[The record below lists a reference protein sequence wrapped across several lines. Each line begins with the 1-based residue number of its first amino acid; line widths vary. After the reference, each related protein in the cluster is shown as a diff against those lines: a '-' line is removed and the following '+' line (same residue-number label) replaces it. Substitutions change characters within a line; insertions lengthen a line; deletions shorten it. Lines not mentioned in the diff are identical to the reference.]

1 MPAAVCRRN
10 TSNEDSAVCKGEL
23 RDGIAIAA
31 IKKNGDDSTVKK
43 KEGVLCRTDWH
54 WL

>member
-1 MPAAVCRRN
+1 MPAQSVAGIAVTRLGG
-10 TSNEDSAVCKGEL
+10 CKGEL

-43 KEGVLCRTDWH
+43 KEGVLCRTDWR